1 MSLQEEITNMH
12 QNFTSKTSTLRK
24 QIDNKKHK
32 IEQEQKT
39 LRNHQKKY
47 DEQLEEYKNDVNKLI
62 TKLALKDNID
72 QRRIKSI
79 YQYLMTGSSETEVMQ
94 SSVTS
99 DETTDSSSDND
110 TQHYKSERSDNQN
123 YV

>member
-1 MSLQEEITNMH
+1 MSLQEEVTKMRKD
-12 QNFTSKTSTLRK
+12 FKSKTSTLRK
-24 QIDNKKHK
+24 QIDNKKQK

-47 DEQLEEYKNDVNKLI
+47 DEHFEEYKNDVNKLI

-72 QRRIKSI
+72 QSKLKSI
-79 YQYLMTGSSETEVMQ
+79 YQYLMTGSSKTDEMQ

-99 DETTDSSSDND
+99 DETSVSSSDNV
-110 TQHYKSERSDNQN
+110 TQHYTSERSDNQN
-123 YV
+123 

>member
-1 MSLQEEITNMH
+1 MSLQEEVTKMRKD
-12 QNFTSKTSTLRK
+12 FKSKTSTLRK
-24 QIDNKKHK
+24 QIDNKKQK

-47 DEQLEEYKNDVNKLI
+47 DEHFEEYKNDVNKLI

-72 QRRIKSI
+72 QSKLKSI
-79 YQYLMTGSSETEVMQ
+79 YQYLMTGSSKTDEMQ

-99 DETTDSSSDND
+99 DETSVSSSDNV
-110 TQHYKSERSDNQN
+110 TQHYTSERSDNQT
-123 YV
+123 

>member
-1 MSLQEEITNMH
+1 MNLQEEVNNMRN
-12 QNFTSKTSTLRK
+12 NFKSKTATLRK
-24 QIDNKKHK
+24 QIDNKKQK
-32 IEQEQKT
+32 IEKEQKT

-72 QRRIKSI
+72 QRKIKSI
-79 YQYLMTGSSETEVMQ
+79 YQYLITGSPKTDEMQ

-99 DETTDSSSDND
+99 DETTVSSSDND
-110 TQHYKSERSDNQN
+110 TQHYTSERSDNQN
-123 YV
+123 

>member
-1 MSLQEEITNMH
+1 MSLQEEITNMRN
-12 QNFTSKTSTLRK
+12 NFTSKTSTLRK
-24 QIDNKKHK
+24 QINNKKHK

-72 QRRIKSI
+72 K
-79 YQYLMTGSSETEVMQ
+79 
-94 SSVTS
+94 
-99 DETTDSSSDND
+99 
-110 TQHYKSERSDNQN
+110 KK
-123 YV
+123 

>member
-1 MSLQEEITNMH
+1 MNLQEEVTKMRKG
-12 QNFTSKTSTLRK
+12 FKSKTSTLRK
-24 QIDNKKHK
+24 QIDNKKQK

-72 QRRIKSI
+72 QSKLKSI
-79 YQYLMTGSSETEVMQ
+79 YQYLMTGSSKTDEMQ

-99 DETTDSSSDND
+99 DETSVSSSDNV
-110 TQHYKSERSDNQN
+110 TQHYTSERSDNQN
-123 YV
+123 

>member
-1 MSLQEEITNMH
+1 MTLQEEITNMRN
-12 QNFTSKTSTLRK
+12 NFTSKTATLRK
-24 QIDNKKHK
+24 QIDNKKQK

-47 DEQLEEYKNDVNKLI
+47 DEQLEEYKNVVNKLI

-72 QRRIKSI
+72 QRKIKTI
-79 YQYLMTGSSETEVMQ
+79 YQYLMTGSYKTDEMK

-99 DETTDSSSDND
+99 DEPTGSSSDND
-110 TQHYKSERSDNQN
+110 TQHYTSERSDNQN

>member
-1 MSLQEEITNMH
+1 MSLQEEITNMR

-99 DETTDSSSDND
+99 DETTDSSSDNN

>member
-1 MSLQEEITNMH
+1 MNLQEEVTKMRDD
-12 QNFTSKTSTLRK
+12 FKSKTSTLRK
-24 QIDNKKHK
+24 QIDNKKQK

-72 QRRIKSI
+72 QSKLKSI
-79 YQYLMTGSSETEVMQ
+79 YQYLMTGSSKTDEMQ

-99 DETTDSSSDND
+99 DETSVSSSDNV
-110 TQHYKSERSDNQN
+110 TQHYTSERSDNQN
-123 YV
+123 

>member
-1 MSLQEEITNMH
+1 MSLQEEVTKMRED
-12 QNFTSKTSTLRK
+12 FKSKTSTLRK
-24 QIDNKKHK
+24 QIDNKKQK

-72 QRRIKSI
+72 QSKLKSI
-79 YQYLMTGSSETEVMQ
+79 YQYLMTGSSKTDEMQ

-99 DETTDSSSDND
+99 DETSVSSSDNV
-110 TQHYKSERSDNQN
+110 TQHYTSERSDNQN
-123 YV
+123 

>member
-1 MSLQEEITNMH
+1 MTLQEEVTKMRDD
-12 QNFTSKTSTLRK
+12 FKSKTSTLRK
-24 QIDNKKHK
+24 QIDNKKQK

-72 QRRIKSI
+72 QRKLKSI
-79 YQYLMTGSSETEVMQ
+79 YQYLMTGSPKTDEMQ
-94 SSVTS
+94 SSVIS
-99 DETTDSSSDND
+99 DETSVSSSDND
-110 TQHYKSERSDNQN
+110 TQHYTSERSDNQN
-123 YV
+123 

>member
-1 MSLQEEITNMH
+1 MSLQEEITNMRN
-12 QNFTSKTSTLRK
+12 NFKSKTATLRK

-47 DEQLEEYKNDVNKLI
+47 DEQLEEYKNNVNKLI

-72 QRRIKSI
+72 QRKIKSI
-79 YQYLMTGSSETEVMQ
+79 YQYLMTGSYKTDEMQ

-99 DETTDSSSDND
+99 DEPTGSSSDND
-110 TQHYKSERSDNQN
+110 TQHYTSERSDN
-123 YV
+123 

>member
-1 MSLQEEITNMH
+1 MSLQEEITNMR

-79 YQYLMTGSSETEVMQ
+79 YQYLMSGSSETEVMQ

>member
-1 MSLQEEITNMH
+1 MNLQEEVTKMRKD
-12 QNFTSKTSTLRK
+12 FKSKTSTLRK
-24 QIDNKKHK
+24 QIDNKKQK

-72 QRRIKSI
+72 QSKLKSI
-79 YQYLMTGSSETEVMQ
+79 YQYLMTGSSKTDEMQ

-99 DETTDSSSDND
+99 DETSVSSSDNV
-110 TQHYKSERSDNQN
+110 TQHYTSERSDNQN
-123 YV
+123 

>member
-1 MSLQEEITNMH
+1 MSLQEEITNMR

>member
-1 MSLQEEITNMH
+1 MSLQEEVTKMRKD
-12 QNFTSKTSTLRK
+12 FKSKTSTLRK
-24 QIDNKKHK
+24 QIDNKKQK

-47 DEQLEEYKNDVNKLI
+47 DEHFEEYRNDVNKLI

-72 QRRIKSI
+72 QSKLKSI
-79 YQYLMTGSSETEVMQ
+79 YQYLMTGSSKTDEMQ

-99 DETTDSSSDND
+99 DETSVSSSDNV
-110 TQHYKSERSDNQN
+110 TQHYTSERSDNQN
-123 YV
+123 

>member
-1 MSLQEEITNMH
+1 MNLQEEVTKMRKD
-12 QNFTSKTSTLRK
+12 FKSKTSTLRK
-24 QIDNKKHK
+24 QIDNKKQK

-72 QRRIKSI
+72 QSKLKSI
-79 YQYLMTGSSETEVMQ
+79 YQYLMKGSSKTDEMQ

-99 DETTDSSSDND
+99 DETSVSSSDNV
-110 TQHYKSERSDNQN
+110 TQHYTSERSDNQN
-123 YV
+123 

>member
-110 TQHYKSERSDNQN
+110 TQHYKSERSDDQN

>member
-1 MSLQEEITNMH
+1 MSLQEEVTKMRKD
-12 QNFTSKTSTLRK
+12 FKSKTSTLRK
-24 QIDNKKHK
+24 QIDNKKQK

-47 DEQLEEYKNDVNKLI
+47 DEHFEEYKNDVNKLI

-72 QRRIKSI
+72 QSKLKIV
-79 YQYLMTGSSETEVMQ
+79 YQYLMTGSSKTDEMQ

-99 DETTDSSSDND
+99 DETSVSSSDNV
-110 TQHYKSERSDNQN
+110 TQHYTSERSDNQN
-123 YV
+123 

>member
-1 MSLQEEITNMH
+1 MSLQEEITNMR

-94 SSVTS
+94 SSVKS

>member
-1 MSLQEEITNMH
+1 MSLQEEITNMR

-24 QIDNKKHK
+24 QIDNKKLK

-72 QRRIKSI
+72 QRKIKSI
-79 YQYLMTGSSETEVMQ
+79 YHYLMTGSSETEVMQ

-99 DETTDSSSDND
+99 DETTDSSSYND

>member
-1 MSLQEEITNMH
+1 MSLQEEITNMR

-47 DEQLEEYKNDVNKLI
+47 DEKLEEYKNDVNKLI

>member
-1 MSLQEEITNMH
+1 MSLQEEITNMRN
-12 QNFTSKTSTLRK
+12 NFTSKTATLRK
-24 QIDNKKHK
+24 QIDNKKQK

-72 QRRIKSI
+72 QRKIKSI
-79 YQYLMTGSSETEVMQ
+79 YQYLMTGSYKTDEMK

-99 DETTDSSSDND
+99 DEPTGSSSDND
-110 TQHYKSERSDNQN
+110 TQHYTSERSDNQN

>member
-1 MSLQEEITNMH
+1 MSLQEEVTKMRKD
-12 QNFTSKTSTLRK
+12 FKSKTSTLRK
-24 QIDNKKHK
+24 QIVNKKQK

-47 DEQLEEYKNDVNKLI
+47 DEHFEEYKNDVNKLI

-72 QRRIKSI
+72 QSKLKSI
-79 YQYLMTGSSETEVMQ
+79 YQYLMTGSSKTDEMQ

-99 DETTDSSSDND
+99 DETSVSSSDNV
-110 TQHYKSERSDNQN
+110 TQHYTSERSDNQN
-123 YV
+123 

>member
-12 QNFTSKTSTLRK
+12 QKFTSKTSTLRK

-72 QRRIKSI
+72 QSRIKSI